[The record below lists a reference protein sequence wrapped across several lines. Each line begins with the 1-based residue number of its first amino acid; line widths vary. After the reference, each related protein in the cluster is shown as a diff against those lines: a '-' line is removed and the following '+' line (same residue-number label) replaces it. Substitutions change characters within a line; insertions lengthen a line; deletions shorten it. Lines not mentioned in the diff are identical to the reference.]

1 MDAWIGRE
9 GERKEFTK
17 KKKVRKEERK
27 KRKRERK
34 PPKVI
39 LFFCDI
45 IKVTLAPYI
54 IFGKY
59 G

>member
-17 KKKVRKEERK
+17 KK
-27 KRKRERK
+27 ERK
-34 PPKVI
+34 PPKAI

-45 IKVTLAPYI
+45 IEVTLPTCI
-54 IFGKY
+54 IFEKY